1 MCVPV
6 EVIGQLWVLVVAF
19 LFETGHFPVHPMLAD
34 LRTSRDSCFCLP
46 SCYRNTGVTGV
57 CYYFLLYMSSG
68 AQTQVFLLAN
78 TLSAEPPS
86 QLM

>member
-1 MCVPV
+1 MCVLV

-19 LFETGHFPVHPMLAD
+19 LFEIGHFPVMLAD

-68 AQTQVFLLAN
+68 DQTQVFLLAN
-78 TLSAEPPS
+78 TLSAEPSS